1 MTRYRSVILDVD
13 STLCSIEGIDWLGAQ
28 RGPDVAARIA
38 AATERAMNGELALEA
53 VYGQRL
59 ALVDPDATLL
69 HRLAQEYLA
78 SITPGAEAAVHA
90 MRSAGVEVAMVTG
103 GIRQAVMP
111 LAERLGI
118 PLERMH
124 AVSVYIDEDGHY
136 STYDDASPLTT
147 DVGKAW
153 AARDLALPGPVLAVG
168 DGATDLAMRPAVDA
182 FAAFVAHARR
192 EPVVAAADHVLE
204 SFEQLTDLVLA

>member
-1 MTRYRSVILDVD
+1 MTRFRSVILDVD
-13 STLCSIEGIDWLGAQ
+13 STLCSIEGIDWLAAQ
-28 RGPDVAARIA
+28 RGPAVAARIA
-38 AATERAMNGELALEA
+38 AFTERAMNGELALES

-59 ALVDPDATLL
+59 ALVNPNATVL
-69 HRLAQEYLA
+69 HHLAEEYLA
-78 SITPGAEAAVHA
+78 TITPGAEASVRA
-90 MRSAGVEVAMVTG
+90 MRNAGVELAMVTG

-124 AVSVYIDEDGHY
+124 AVSVYVDEDGLY
-136 STYDDASPLTT
+136 SAYDDASPLTT
-147 DVGKAW
+147 DAGKAW
-153 AARDLALPGPVLAVG
+153 AARELALPGPVLAVG

-204 SFEQLTDLVLA
+204 SFEQLTELVLS